1 MNFMEAYNLTE
12 QKLNNVTKTE
22 NGANALKSTTSALL
36 DLFVKA
42 PSMLKPEDNDIEE
55 LKSLIRSAIE
65 EDPQLTL
72 KCIFYLGDIREGAG
86 VRRVFTESIRLLAE
100 EYPKMLKYVL
110 PQIPEFSRWDVL
122 VKALLYTDFED
133 ALTEI
138 IKYQLESDLESTT
151 PSLCA
156 KWLPSSS
163 SSSKNTRKL
172 GRRLSHLLNLSGKK
186 LTGVPET
193 DKEIKKED
201 NIIFSKILTKLR
213 KELDI
218 VEHYIATVDYDKI
231 NYSKIP
237 SVALNR
243 YQTLFLKY
251 DKARF
256 MKWVTEAAEG
266 KAKINSK
273 RLYPFEI
280 IKNILDNGLQSSY
293 NREQDRV
300 SMTKAVLADAQWK
313 NMEDVIEGKEINWL
327 VMADVSGS
335 MTFHQM
341 IPMSTSI
348 ATAIYCAEKTQGVFH
363 NKFMTFSNEPEIVE
377 IKGDN
382 ICEKVENAYGAN
394 WGNNTDLE
402 KAFDLILEIAVN
414 NKLKQEELPET
425 LLIISDMEFDDATRQ
440 ERRIKYDPFDAVYY
454 YENYGIL
461 DTKTLF
467 KEIQEKFNKHGYE
480 MPTCVFWNVNAD
492 VKFPVDSE
500 EKGCILLSGY
510 SNNNFRALLGADLVQ
525 EEPTLSDVSEKVI
538 VTPYES
544 MIAILNSERY
554 ENIFF

>member
-1 MNFMEAYNLTE
+1 MNFMEAYDRNQQIMNNLTF
-12 QKLNNVTKTE
+12 TE
-22 NGANALKSTTSALL
+22 NGANALKSTTSAVL

-42 PSMLKPEDNDIEE
+42 PSMLKPKDDDIEE

-86 VRRVFTESIRLLAE
+86 VRKVFTESIRLLAK
-100 EYPKMLKYVL
+100 EYPKMLKFVL

-133 ALTEI
+133 ALTGI
-138 IKYQLESDLESTT
+138 IRYQLESDLESTT

-156 KWLPSSS
+156 KWLPSPS

-172 GRRLSHLLNLSGKK
+172 GRRLSHLLNFSGKK
-186 LTGVPET
+186 LTGDPDV

-201 NIIFSKILTKLR
+201 NIIFSKILTRLR
-213 KELDI
+213 KDLDI
-218 VEHYIATVDYDKI
+218 VEHYIATIDYDKI
-231 NYSKIP
+231 DYSKVP

-243 YQTLFLKY
+243 YQSLFLKY

-256 MKWVTEAAEG
+256 MKWVYEAAEG

-280 IKNILDNGLQSSY
+280 IKNILDNSLHFLY
-293 NREQDRV
+293 IRNENRI
-300 SMTKAVLADAQWK
+300 SMTKAILADAQWK
-313 NMEDVIEGKEINWL
+313 NMEDVIEGKELNWL

-335 MTFHQM
+335 MEDYDN
-341 IPMSTSI
+341 IPIATSI

-363 NKFMTFSNEPEIVE
+363 NKFMTFSKKPEIVD
-377 IKGDN
+377 IKGDT
-382 ICEKVENAYGAN
+382 ICEKVENAYRAN
-394 WGNNTDLE
+394 WGFNTDLE
-402 KAFDLILEIAVN
+402 KAFDLILEVAVN
-414 NKLKQEELPET
+414 NKLKQEELPQT
-425 LLIISDMEFDDATRQ
+425 LLIISDMEFDEARGQ
-440 ERRIKYDPFDAVYY
+440 YY
-454 YENYGIL
+454 YHDNE
-461 DTKTLF
+461 DSKTLF
-467 KEIQEKFNKHGYE
+467 KEIQEKFNKYGYE

-510 SNNNFRALLGADLVQ
+510 SNNNFRALLGADLIQ
-525 EEPTLSDVSEKVI
+525 EEPHLIDTTEKVT

-544 MIAILNSERY
+544 MVSILNSERY
-554 ENIFF
+554 EKIVF

>member
-1 MNFMEAYNLTE
+1 MNFMEAYDRNQQIMNNLTF
-12 QKLNNVTKTE
+12 TE
-22 NGANALKSTTSALL
+22 NGANALKSTTSAVL

-42 PSMLKPEDNDIEE
+42 PSMLKPNDDDIEE

-86 VRRVFTESIRLLAE
+86 VRKVFTESIRLLAK
-100 EYPKMLKYVL
+100 EYPKMLKFVL

-133 ALTEI
+133 ALTGI
-138 IKYQLESDLESTT
+138 IRYQLETDLESTA

-156 KWLPSSS
+156 KWLPSPS

-172 GRRLSHLLNLSGKK
+172 GRRLSHLLNFSGKK
-186 LTGVPET
+186 LTGDPDI

-201 NIIFSKILTKLR
+201 NIIFSKILTRLR
-213 KELDI
+213 KDLDI
-218 VEHYIATVDYDKI
+218 VEHYIATIDYDKI
-231 NYSKIP
+231 DYSKVP

-243 YQTLFLKY
+243 YQSLFLKY

-256 MKWVTEAAEG
+256 MKWVYEAAEG

-280 IKNILDNGLQSSY
+280 IKNILDNSLHFLY
-293 NREQDRV
+293 IRNENRI
-300 SMTKAVLADAQWK
+300 SMTKAFLADAQWK
-313 NMEDVIEGKEINWL
+313 NMEDVIEGKELNWL

-335 MTFHQM
+335 MEDYDN
-341 IPMSTSI
+341 IPIATSI

-363 NKFMTFSNEPEIVE
+363 NKFMTFSKKPEIVD
-377 IKGDN
+377 IKGDT
-382 ICEKVENAYGAN
+382 ICEKVENAYRAN
-394 WGNNTDLE
+394 WGFNTDLE
-402 KAFDLILEIAVN
+402 KAFDLILEVAVN
-414 NKLKQEELPET
+414 NKLKQEELPQT
-425 LLIISDMEFDDATRQ
+425 LLIISDMEFDEAREQ
-440 ERRIKYDPFDAVYY
+440 YYCYHEIKDS
-454 YENYGIL
+454 
-461 DTKTLF
+461 KTLF
-467 KEIQEKFNKHGYE
+467 KEIQEKFNKYGYE

-510 SNNNFRALLGADLVQ
+510 SNNNFRALLGADLIQ
-525 EEPTLSDVSEKVI
+525 EEPHLIDITEKVT

-544 MIAILNSERY
+544 MVSILNSERY
-554 ENIFF
+554 EKIVF

>member
-1 MNFMEAYNLTE
+1 MNFMEAYEQNQRIMNNLTF
-12 QKLNNVTKTE
+12 TE
-22 NGANALKSTTSALL
+22 NGANALKSTTSAVL

-42 PSMLKPEDNDIEE
+42 PSMLKPKDDDIEE

-86 VRRVFTESIRLLAE
+86 VRKVFTESIRLLAK
-100 EYPKMLKYVL
+100 EYPEMLKFVL

-138 IKYQLESDLESTT
+138 IRCQLESDLESTT

-156 KWLPSSS
+156 KWLPSPS

-172 GRRLSHLLNLSGKK
+172 GRKLSHLLNFSGKK
-186 LTGVPET
+186 LTGDP
-193 DKEIKKED
+193 DIDNEIKKED
-201 NIIFSKILTKLR
+201 NIIFSKILVKLR
-213 KELDI
+213 RDLDI
-218 VEHYIATVDYDKI
+218 VEHYIANIDYDKI

-243 YQTLFLKY
+243 YQSLFLKY

-256 MKWVTEAAEG
+256 MKWVYEAAEG

-280 IKNILDNGLQSSY
+280 IKNIFDNDLHFPYIRS
-293 NREQDRV
+293 EDRI
-300 SMTKAVLADAQWK
+300 SMTKAILADAQWK
-313 NMEDVIEGKEINWL
+313 NMEDVIEGKELNWL
-327 VMADVSGS
+327 VMADVSAS
-335 MTFHQM
+335 MEDYDN
-341 IPMSTSI
+341 IPIATSI

-363 NKFMTFSNEPEIVE
+363 NKFMTFSRNPELID
-377 IKGDN
+377 IKGDT
-382 ICEKVENAYGAN
+382 ICEKVENANRSN
-394 WGNNTDLE
+394 WGCNTDLE
-402 KAFDLILEIAVN
+402 KAFDLILEVAVN
-414 NKLKQEELPET
+414 NKLKQEELPQT
-425 LLIISDMEFDDATRQ
+425 LLIISDMEFDAARVQ
-440 ERRIKYDPFDAVYY
+440 YY
-454 YENYGIL
+454 YQENK
-461 DTKTLF
+461 DSKTLF
-467 KEIQEKFNKHGYE
+467 KVIQGKFNKYGYE

-510 SNNNFRALLGADLVQ
+510 SNNNFRALLGADLIQ
-525 EEPTLSDVSEKVI
+525 EESQLIDTTEKVI

-544 MIAILNSERY
+544 MVSILNSERY
-554 ENIFF
+554 EKIVF

>member
-1 MNFMEAYNLTE
+1 MNFMEAYDRNQQIMNNLTF
-12 QKLNNVTKTE
+12 TE
-22 NGANALKSTTSALL
+22 NGANALKSTTSAVL

-42 PSMLKPEDNDIEE
+42 PSMLKPNEKDIEE
-55 LKSLIRSAIE
+55 LKSLIRTAIE

-86 VRRVFTESIRLLAE
+86 VRKVFTESIRLLAE
-100 EYPKMLKYVL
+100 EYPKMLKFVL

-133 ALTEI
+133 AITEI
-138 IKYQLESDLESTT
+138 IRYQLESDLESTA

-156 KWLPSSS
+156 KWLPSPS

-172 GRRLSHLLNLSGKK
+172 GRRLSHLLNFSGKK
-186 LTGVPET
+186 LTGDPDV

-201 NIIFSKILTKLR
+201 NIIFSKILTRLR
-213 KELDI
+213 KDLNI
-218 VEHYIATVDYDKI
+218 VEHYIATIDYDKI
-231 NYSKIP
+231 DYSKVP

-243 YQTLFLKY
+243 YQSLFLKY

-256 MKWVTEAAEG
+256 MKWVYEAAEG

-280 IKNILDNGLQSSY
+280 IKNILDNSLHFLY
-293 NREQDRV
+293 IRNENRI
-300 SMTKAVLADAQWK
+300 SMSKAFLADAQWK
-313 NMEDVIEGKEINWL
+313 NMEDVIEGKELNWL

-335 MTFHQM
+335 MEDYDN
-341 IPMSTSI
+341 IPIATSI

-363 NKFMTFSNEPEIVE
+363 NKFMTFSKKPEIVD
-377 IKGDN
+377 IKGDT
-382 ICEKVENAYGAN
+382 ICEKVENAYRAN
-394 WGNNTDLE
+394 WGVNTDLE
-402 KAFDLILEIAVN
+402 KAFDLILEVAVN
-414 NKLKQEELPET
+414 NKLKQEELPQT
-425 LLIISDMEFDDATRQ
+425 LLIISDMEFDEARGQ
-440 ERRIKYDPFDAVYY
+440 YY
-454 YENYGIL
+454 YHDNE
-461 DTKTLF
+461 DSKTLF
-467 KEIQEKFNKHGYE
+467 KEIQEKFNKYGYE

-510 SNNNFRALLGADLVQ
+510 SNNNFRALLGADLIQ
-525 EEPTLSDVSEKVI
+525 EEPHLIDTTDEKVT

-544 MIAILNSERY
+544 MVSILNSERY
-554 ENIFF
+554 EKIVF

>member
-1 MNFMEAYNLTE
+1 MNFMEAYEQNQQIMNNLTF
-12 QKLNNVTKTE
+12 TE
-22 NGANALKSTTSALL
+22 NGANALKSTTSAVL

-42 PSMLKPEDNDIEE
+42 PSILKPKDDDIDE

-86 VRRVFTESIRLLAE
+86 VRKVFTESIRLLAK
-100 EYPKMLKYVL
+100 EYPKMLKFVL

-138 IKYQLESDLESTT
+138 IRYQLESDLESTT

-156 KWLPSSS
+156 KWLPSPS

-172 GRRLSHLLNLSGKK
+172 GRRLSHLLNFSGKK
-186 LTGVPET
+186 LTGDP
-193 DKEIKKED
+193 DIDNEIKKED
-201 NIIFSKILTKLR
+201 NIIFSKIIVKLR
-213 KELDI
+213 RDLDI
-218 VEHYIATVDYDKI
+218 VEHYIATIDYDKI

-243 YQTLFLKY
+243 YQSLFLKY

-256 MKWVTEAAEG
+256 MKWVCEAAEG

-280 IKNILDNGLQSSY
+280 IKNIIDHDLHLSY
-293 NREQDRV
+293 IRNQN
-300 SMTKAVLADAQWK
+300 SMTKAILADAQWK
-313 NMEDVIEGKEINWL
+313 NMEDVIEGKELNWL

-335 MTFHQM
+335 MM
-341 IPMSTSI
+341 SCYGIPLATSI

-363 NKFMTFSNEPEIVE
+363 NKFMTFDAEPKMVDIE
-377 IKGDN
+377 GDT
-382 ICEKVENAYGAN
+382 ICEKVKNVCEAD
-394 WGNNTDLE
+394 WGYNTDLE

-414 NKLKQEELPET
+414 NKLKQEELPQT
-425 LLIISDMEFDDATRQ
+425 LLIISDMEFDAARSQ
-440 ERRIKYDPFDAVYY
+440 YRYAARLQHRYHEIKDS
-454 YENYGIL
+454 
-461 DTKTLF
+461 KTLF
-467 KEIQEKFNKHGYE
+467 KEIQEKFNKYGYE

-510 SNNNFRALLGADLVQ
+510 SNNNFRALLGADLIQ
-525 EEPTLSDVSEKVI
+525 EESQLTDTTEKVI

-544 MIAILNSERY
+544 MIAILNAERY
-554 ENIFF
+554 EKIVF

>member
-1 MNFMEAYNLTE
+1 MNFMEAYDRNQQIMNNLTF
-12 QKLNNVTKTE
+12 TE
-22 NGANALKSTTSALL
+22 NGANALKSTTSAVL

-42 PSMLKPEDNDIEE
+42 PSMLKPKDDDIEE

-86 VRRVFTESIRLLAE
+86 VRKVFTESIRLLAK
-100 EYPKMLKYVL
+100 EYPKMLKFVL

-133 ALTEI
+133 ALTGI
-138 IKYQLESDLESTT
+138 IKYQLETDLESTT

-156 KWLPSSS
+156 KWLPSPS

-172 GRRLSHLLNLSGKK
+172 GRRLSHLLNFSGKK
-186 LTGVPET
+186 LTGDPDI

-201 NIIFSKILTKLR
+201 NIIFSKILTRLR
-213 KELDI
+213 KDLDI
-218 VEHYIATVDYDKI
+218 VEHYIATIDYYKI
-231 NYSKIP
+231 DYSKVP

-243 YQTLFLKY
+243 YQSLFLKY
-251 DKARF
+251 DNARF
-256 MKWVTEAAEG
+256 MKWVYEAAEG

-280 IKNILDNGLQSSY
+280 IKNILDNSLHFLY
-293 NREQDRV
+293 IRNENRI
-300 SMTKAVLADAQWK
+300 SMTKAFLADAQWK
-313 NMEDVIEGKEINWL
+313 NMEDVIEGKELNWL

-335 MTFHQM
+335 MEDYDN
-341 IPMSTSI
+341 IPIATSI

-363 NKFMTFSNEPEIVE
+363 NKFMTFSKKPEIVD
-377 IKGDN
+377 IKGDT
-382 ICEKVENAYGAN
+382 ICEKVENAYRAN
-394 WGNNTDLE
+394 WGFNTDLE
-402 KAFDLILEIAVN
+402 KAFDLILEVAVN
-414 NKLKQEELPET
+414 NKLKQEELPQT
-425 LLIISDMEFDDATRQ
+425 LLIISDMEFDEARGQ
-440 ERRIKYDPFDAVYY
+440 YY
-454 YENYGIL
+454 YHDNE
-461 DTKTLF
+461 DSKTLF
-467 KEIQEKFNKHGYE
+467 KEIQEKFNKYGYE

-510 SNNNFRALLGADLVQ
+510 SNNNFRALLGADLIQ
-525 EEPTLSDVSEKVI
+525 EEPHLIDTTDEKVT

-544 MIAILNSERY
+544 MVSILNSERY
-554 ENIFF
+554 EKIVF

>member
-1 MNFMEAYNLTE
+1 MNFMEAYDRNQQIMNNLTF
-12 QKLNNVTKTE
+12 TE
-22 NGANALKSTTSALL
+22 NGANALKSTTSAVL

-42 PSMLKPEDNDIEE
+42 PSMLKPNDDDIEE
-55 LKSLIRSAIE
+55 LKSLIRTAIE

-86 VRRVFTESIRLLAE
+86 VRKVFTESIRLLAK
-100 EYPKMLKYVL
+100 EYPKMLKFVL

-133 ALTEI
+133 ALTGI
-138 IKYQLESDLESTT
+138 IRYQLETDLESTT

-156 KWLPSSS
+156 KWLPSPS

-172 GRRLSHLLNLSGKK
+172 GRRLSHLLNFSGKK
-186 LTGVPET
+186 LTGDPDV

-201 NIIFSKILTKLR
+201 NIIFSKILTRLR
-213 KELDI
+213 KDLDI
-218 VEHYIATVDYDKI
+218 VEHYIATIDYDKI
-231 NYSKIP
+231 DYSKVP

-243 YQTLFLKY
+243 YQSLFLKY

-256 MKWVTEAAEG
+256 MKWVYEAADG

-280 IKNILDNGLQSSY
+280 IKNILDNSLHSSY
-293 NREQDRV
+293 IRSQNRI
-300 SMTKAVLADAQWK
+300 SMTKAALVDAQWK
-313 NMEDVIEGKEINWL
+313 NMEDVIEGKELNWL

-335 MTFHQM
+335 MEDYDN
-341 IPMSTSI
+341 IPIATSI

-363 NKFMTFSNEPEIVE
+363 NKFMTFSKKPEMVD
-377 IKGDN
+377 IKGDT
-382 ICEKVENAYGAN
+382 ICEKVENAYRAN
-394 WGNNTDLE
+394 WGLNTDLE
-402 KAFDLILEIAVN
+402 KAFDLILEVAVN
-414 NKLKQEELPET
+414 NKLKQEELPQT
-425 LLIISDMEFDDATRQ
+425 LLIISDMEFDEARGQ
-440 ERRIKYDPFDAVYY
+440 YY
-454 YENYGIL
+454 YHDNE
-461 DTKTLF
+461 DSKTLF
-467 KEIQEKFNKHGYE
+467 KEIQEKFNKYGYE

-510 SNNNFRALLGADLVQ
+510 SNNNFRALLGADLIQ
-525 EEPTLSDVSEKVI
+525 EEPHLIDTTEKVT

-544 MIAILNSERY
+544 MVSILNSERY
-554 ENIFF
+554 EKIVF

>member
-1 MNFMEAYNLTE
+1 MNFMEAYDRNQQIMNNLTF
-12 QKLNNVTKTE
+12 TE
-22 NGANALKSTTSALL
+22 NGANALKSTTSAVL

-42 PSMLKPEDNDIEE
+42 PSMLKPKEDDIEE

-86 VRRVFTESIRLLAE
+86 VRKVFTESIRLLAK
-100 EYPKMLKYVL
+100 EYPKMLKFVL

-133 ALTEI
+133 ALTGI
-138 IKYQLESDLESTT
+138 IRYQLETDLESTT

-156 KWLPSSS
+156 KWLPSPS

-172 GRRLSHLLNLSGKK
+172 GRRLSHLLNFSGKK
-186 LTGVPET
+186 LTGDPDI

-201 NIIFSKILTKLR
+201 NIIFSKILTRLR
-213 KELDI
+213 KDLDI
-218 VEHYIATVDYDKI
+218 VEHYIATIDYDKI
-231 NYSKIP
+231 DYSKVP

-243 YQTLFLKY
+243 YQSLFLKY
-251 DKARF
+251 DNARF
-256 MKWVTEAAEG
+256 MKWVYEAAEG

-280 IKNILDNGLQSSY
+280 IKNILDNSLHSSY
-293 NREQDRV
+293 IRSENRI
-300 SMTKAVLADAQWK
+300 SMTKAILADAQWK
-313 NMEDVIEGKEINWL
+313 NMEDVIEGKELNWL

-335 MTFHQM
+335 MEDYDN
-341 IPMSTSI
+341 IPIATSI

-363 NKFMTFSNEPEIVE
+363 NKFMTFSKKPEIVD
-377 IKGDN
+377 IKGDT
-382 ICEKVENAYGAN
+382 ICEKVENAYRAN
-394 WGNNTDLE
+394 WGFNTDLE
-402 KAFDLILEIAVN
+402 KAFDLILEVAVN
-414 NKLKQEELPET
+414 NKLKQEELPQT
-425 LLIISDMEFDDATRQ
+425 LLIISDMEFDEARGQ
-440 ERRIKYDPFDAVYY
+440 YY
-454 YENYGIL
+454 YHDNK
-461 DTKTLF
+461 DSKTLF
-467 KEIQEKFNKHGYE
+467 KKIQEKFNKYGYE

-510 SNNNFRALLGADLVQ
+510 SNNNFRALLGADLIQ
-525 EEPTLSDVSEKVI
+525 EEPHLIDTTEKVT

-544 MIAILNSERY
+544 MVSILNSERY
-554 ENIFF
+554 EKIVF

>member
-1 MNFMEAYNLTE
+1 MNFIEAYDRNQQIMNNLTF
-12 QKLNNVTKTE
+12 TE
-22 NGANALKSTTSALL
+22 NGANALKSTTSAVL

-42 PSMLKPEDNDIEE
+42 PSMLKPNDDDIEE
-55 LKSLIRSAIE
+55 LKSLIRTAIE

-86 VRRVFTESIRLLAE
+86 VRKVFTESIRLLAK
-100 EYPKMLKYVL
+100 EYPKMLKFVL

-133 ALTEI
+133 AITGI
-138 IKYQLESDLESTT
+138 IRYQLESDLESTT

-156 KWLPSSS
+156 KWLPSPS

-186 LTGVPET
+186 LTGDP
-193 DKEIKKED
+193 DIDNEIKKED
-201 NIIFSKILTKLR
+201 NIIFSKILTRLR
-213 KELDI
+213 KDLNI
-218 VEHYIATVDYDKI
+218 VEHYIATIDYDKI
-231 NYSKIP
+231 DYSKVP

-243 YQTLFLKY
+243 YQSLFLKY

-256 MKWVTEAAEG
+256 MKWVYEAAEG

-280 IKNILDNGLQSSY
+280 IKNILDNSLHFLY
-293 NREQDRV
+293 IRNENRI
-300 SMTKAVLADAQWK
+300 SMTKAFLADAQWK
-313 NMEDVIEGKEINWL
+313 NMEDVIEGKELNWL

-335 MTFHQM
+335 MEDYDN
-341 IPMSTSI
+341 IPIATSI

-363 NKFMTFSNEPEIVE
+363 NKFMTFSKKPEIVD
-377 IKGDN
+377 IKGDT
-382 ICEKVENAYGAN
+382 ICEKVENAYRAN
-394 WGNNTDLE
+394 WGFNTDLE
-402 KAFDLILEIAVN
+402 KAFDLILEVAVN
-414 NKLKQEELPET
+414 NKLKQEELPQT
-425 LLIISDMEFDDATRQ
+425 LLIISDMEFDEARGQ
-440 ERRIKYDPFDAVYY
+440 YY
-454 YENYGIL
+454 YHDNE
-461 DTKTLF
+461 DSKTLF
-467 KEIQEKFNKHGYE
+467 KEIQEKFNKYGYE

-510 SNNNFRALLGADLVQ
+510 SNNNFRALLGADLIQ
-525 EEPTLSDVSEKVI
+525 EEPHLIDTTEKVI

-544 MIAILNSERY
+544 MVSILNSERY
-554 ENIFF
+554 EKIVF

>member
-1 MNFMEAYNLTE
+1 MNFMEAYDRNQQIMNNLTF
-12 QKLNNVTKTE
+12 TE
-22 NGANALKSTTSALL
+22 NGANALKSTTSAVL

-42 PSMLKPEDNDIEE
+42 PSMLKPNDDDIEE

-86 VRRVFTESIRLLAE
+86 VRKVFTESIRLLAK
-100 EYPKMLKYVL
+100 EYPKMLKFVL

-133 ALTEI
+133 ALTGI
-138 IKYQLESDLESTT
+138 IRYQLETDLESTA

-156 KWLPSSS
+156 KWLPSPS

-172 GRRLSHLLNLSGKK
+172 GRRLSHLLNFSGKK
-186 LTGVPET
+186 LTGDPDI

-201 NIIFSKILTKLR
+201 NIIFSKILTRLR
-213 KELDI
+213 KDLDI
-218 VEHYIATVDYDKI
+218 VEHYIATIDYDKI
-231 NYSKIP
+231 DYSKVP

-243 YQTLFLKY
+243 YQSLFLKY

-256 MKWVTEAAEG
+256 MKWVYEAAEG

-280 IKNILDNGLQSSY
+280 IKNILDNSLHFLY
-293 NREQDRV
+293 IRNENRI
-300 SMTKAVLADAQWK
+300 SMTKAFLADAQWK
-313 NMEDVIEGKEINWL
+313 NMEDVIEGKELNWL

-335 MTFHQM
+335 MEDYDN
-341 IPMSTSI
+341 IPIATSI

-363 NKFMTFSNEPEIVE
+363 NKFMTFSKKPEIVD
-377 IKGDN
+377 IKGDT
-382 ICEKVENAYGAN
+382 ICEKVENAYRAN
-394 WGNNTDLE
+394 WGFNTDLE
-402 KAFDLILEIAVN
+402 KAFDLILEVAVN
-414 NKLKQEELPET
+414 NKLKQEELPQT
-425 LLIISDMEFDDATRQ
+425 LLIISDMEFDEARGQ
-440 ERRIKYDPFDAVYY
+440 YY
-454 YENYGIL
+454 YHDNE
-461 DTKTLF
+461 DSKTLF
-467 KEIQEKFNKHGYE
+467 KEIQEKFNKYGYE

-510 SNNNFRALLGADLVQ
+510 SNNNFRALLGADLIQ
-525 EEPTLSDVSEKVI
+525 EEPHLIDITEKVT

-544 MIAILNSERY
+544 MVSILNSERY
-554 ENIFF
+554 EKIVF

>member
-1 MNFMEAYNLTE
+1 MNFIEAYDRNQQIMNNLTF
-12 QKLNNVTKTE
+12 TE
-22 NGANALKSTTSALL
+22 NGANALKSTTSAVL

-42 PSMLKPEDNDIEE
+42 PSMLKPNDDDIEE
-55 LKSLIRSAIE
+55 LKSLIRTAIE

-86 VRRVFTESIRLLAE
+86 VRKVFTESIRLLAK
-100 EYPKMLKYVL
+100 EYPKMLKFVL

-133 ALTEI
+133 AITGI
-138 IKYQLESDLESTT
+138 IRYQLESDLESTT

-156 KWLPSSS
+156 KWLPSPS

-186 LTGVPET
+186 LTGDPDI

-201 NIIFSKILTKLR
+201 NIIFSKILTRLR
-213 KELDI
+213 KDLNI
-218 VEHYIATVDYDKI
+218 VEHYIATIDYDKI
-231 NYSKIP
+231 DYSKVP

-243 YQTLFLKY
+243 YQSLFLKY

-256 MKWVTEAAEG
+256 MKWVYEAAEG

-280 IKNILDNGLQSSY
+280 IKNILDNSLHFLY
-293 NREQDRV
+293 IRNENRI
-300 SMTKAVLADAQWK
+300 SMTKAFLADAQWK
-313 NMEDVIEGKEINWL
+313 NMEDVIEGKELNWL

-335 MTFHQM
+335 MEDYDN
-341 IPMSTSI
+341 IPIATSI

-363 NKFMTFSNEPEIVE
+363 NKFMTFSKKPEIVD
-377 IKGDN
+377 IKGDT
-382 ICEKVENAYGAN
+382 ICEKVENAYRAN
-394 WGNNTDLE
+394 WGFNTDLE
-402 KAFDLILEIAVN
+402 KAFDLILEVAVN
-414 NKLKQEELPET
+414 NKLKQEELPQT
-425 LLIISDMEFDDATRQ
+425 LLIISDMEFDEARGQ
-440 ERRIKYDPFDAVYY
+440 YY
-454 YENYGIL
+454 YHDNE
-461 DTKTLF
+461 DSKTLF
-467 KEIQEKFNKHGYE
+467 KEIQEKFNKYGYE

-510 SNNNFRALLGADLVQ
+510 SNNNFRALLGADLIQ
-525 EEPTLSDVSEKVI
+525 EEPHLIDTTEKVT

-544 MIAILNSERY
+544 MVSILNSERY
-554 ENIFF
+554 EKIVF

>member
-1 MNFMEAYNLTE
+1 MNFMEAYDRNQQIMNNLTF
-12 QKLNNVTKTE
+12 TE
-22 NGANALKSTTSALL
+22 NGANALKSTTSAVL

-42 PSMLKPEDNDIEE
+42 PSMLKPNDDDIEE
-55 LKSLIRSAIE
+55 LKSLIRTAIE

-86 VRRVFTESIRLLAE
+86 VRKVFTESIRLLAE
-100 EYPKMLKYVL
+100 EYPKMLKFVL

-133 ALTEI
+133 ALTGI
-138 IKYQLESDLESTT
+138 IRYQLETDLESTA

-156 KWLPSSS
+156 KWLPSPS

-172 GRRLSHLLNLSGKK
+172 GRRLSHLLNFSGKK
-186 LTGVPET
+186 LTGDPNV

-201 NIIFSKILTKLR
+201 NIIFSKILTRLR
-213 KELDI
+213 KDLNI
-218 VEHYIATVDYDKI
+218 VEHYIATIDYDKI
-231 NYSKIP
+231 DYSKVP

-243 YQTLFLKY
+243 YQSLFLKY

-256 MKWVTEAAEG
+256 MKWVYEAAEG

-280 IKNILDNGLQSSY
+280 IKNILDNSLHFPYIRSE
-293 NREQDRV
+293 NRI
-300 SMTKAVLADAQWK
+300 SMTKAFLADAQWK
-313 NMEDVIEGKEINWL
+313 NMEDVIEGKELNWL

-335 MTFHQM
+335 MEDYDN
-341 IPMSTSI
+341 IPIATSI

-363 NKFMTFSNEPEIVE
+363 NKFMTFSKKPEIVD
-377 IKGDN
+377 IKGDT
-382 ICEKVENAYGAN
+382 ICEKVENAYRAN
-394 WGNNTDLE
+394 WGFNTDLE
-402 KAFDLILEIAVN
+402 KAFDLILEVAVN
-414 NKLKQEELPET
+414 NKLKQEELPQT
-425 LLIISDMEFDDATRQ
+425 LLIISDMEFDEARGQ
-440 ERRIKYDPFDAVYY
+440 YY
-454 YENYGIL
+454 YHDNE
-461 DTKTLF
+461 DSKTLF
-467 KEIQEKFNKHGYE
+467 KKIQEKFNKYGYE

-510 SNNNFRALLGADLVQ
+510 SNNNFRALLGADLIQ
-525 EEPTLSDVSEKVI
+525 EEPHLIDTTEKVT

-544 MIAILNSERY
+544 MVSILNSERY
-554 ENIFF
+554 EKIVF